1 MVPGL
6 SGAVA
11 PGLSGAVA
19 CGILPDQ
26 GLNPW
31 PLHWQAD
38 SYLLYHQGS
47 PLYFFNA
54 KQCCLIQCSAFRT
67 CFLISHWKK
76 KM

>member
-38 SYLLYHQGS
+38 SYLLDHQGS
-47 PLYFFNA
+47 PE
-54 KQCCLIQCSAFRT
+54 AF
-67 CFLISHWKK
+67 SKK
-76 KM
+76 RK